1 VDFVRTKGSLDVSPE
16 TILRKNFRKWNPNI
30 FLLGVIGGIA
40 AGILVEY
47 INTLKEMSVINDR

>member
-1 VDFVRTKGSLDVSPE
+1 LDVSPE

-30 FLLGVIGGIA
+30 FLLRVIGGIA
-40 AGILVEY
+40 VGISVEY